1 MFDSFIVSALFTI
14 ISFPFLFSLMFGD
27 AGHGFF
33 MFLAGLLMVIFEN
46 HLLRMRITADVS
58 STLVAVF
65 SGMIYLFYVG
75 DLYNLVD
82 IL

>member
-1 MFDSFIVSALFTI
+1 
-14 ISFPFLFSLMFGD
+14 MFGD

-58 STLVAVF
+58 SALVAVF
-65 SGMIYLFYVG
+65 SGIIYLFYVG